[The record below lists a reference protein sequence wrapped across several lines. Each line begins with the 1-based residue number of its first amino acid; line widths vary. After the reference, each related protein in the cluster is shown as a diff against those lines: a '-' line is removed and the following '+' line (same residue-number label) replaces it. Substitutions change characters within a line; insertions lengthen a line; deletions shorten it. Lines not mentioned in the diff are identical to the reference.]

1 MYGFVNFVKKTLSKK
16 YNYQSHMDRCRVY
29 QDHLKT
35 NSIDEEFK
43 QQLKHDILNE
53 VRTIIDGATREV
65 LEHLSSVK
73 MCLDALKMMLLM
85 RNQTIT
91 LEKLIVLI

>member
-1 MYGFVNFVKKTLSKK
+1 MDSNTTSNNVWICKFCKKTLSKK
-16 YNYQSHMDRCRVY
+16 YNYQSHMDRCNVY
-29 QDHLKT
+29 RDHLKS

-65 LEHLSSVK
+65 LEHLFSVK
-73 MCLDALKMMLLM
+73 MF
-85 RNQTIT
+85 
-91 LEKLIVLI
+91 